1 MAESSAENSNPS
13 SNIISSNPGEQLMEV
28 EDEGLKI
35 TVREELE
42 EEEEEKQPS
51 MP

>member
-1 MAESSAENSNPS
+1 
-13 SNIISSNPGEQLMEV
+13 MEV

-35 TVREELE
+35 TVKEEL

-51 MP
+51 MPQITFTRLQQAYS